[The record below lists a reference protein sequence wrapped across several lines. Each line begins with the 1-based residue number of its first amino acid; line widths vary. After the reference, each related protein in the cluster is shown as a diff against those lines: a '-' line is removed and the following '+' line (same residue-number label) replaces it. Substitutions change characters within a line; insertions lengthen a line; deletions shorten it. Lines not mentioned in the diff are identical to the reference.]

1 MPESTT
7 AIPTAGLPGAIERC
21 RGRLWALCY
30 RLTGHR
36 ADADDLTQETIAR
49 AIEREAQLADTAAVE
64 GWLFRIAT
72 TVCLDHLRRHAR
84 VRRVTDLV
92 DPVELAAIPT
102 TADTS
107 DPSTTM
113 VRREDLRFAVVVA
126 LQALS
131 PRQRAVLVLHD
142 VCDRPLAEVAE
153 TLGSNPNA
161 TKAVLHRA
169 RAALARAR
177 QRSDLDPVADAA
189 IVDRFARA
197 IETRAIED
205 LAALCTEDVWG
216 VVDGGGVIPVATRP
230 SVGRRA
236 VARRFANALRR
247 LGSATIACAVRH
259 LNGEPAVLVMLP
271 DLGGAPFATVHLET
285 RVGTVQAIRVVRD
298 PVKLAPF
305 APQHGDDGRGQEA
318 MLR

>member
-1 MPESTT
+1 MPESTA
-7 AIPTAGLPGAIERC
+7 AIPTARLLGAIERC
-21 RGRLWALCY
+21 RSRLWALCY

-49 AIEREAQLADTAAVE
+49 AIERAAQLADAAAVE

-84 VRRVTDLV
+84 VRRVTELV
-92 DPVELAAIPT
+92 DPLELAAIPT
-102 TADTS
+102 ADHS
-107 DPSTTM
+107 DPSTTI

-142 VCDRPLAEVAE
+142 VCDRSLAEVAE

-161 TKAVLHRA
+161 TKAALHRA

-177 QRSDLDPVADAA
+177 QRADLDPVADAG
-189 IVDRFARA
+189 VVERFARA
-197 IETRAIED
+197 IETRAVEE

-259 LNGEPAVLVMLP
+259 LNGEPAVLVTLP

-285 RVGTVQAIRVVRD
+285 RAGAVQAIRVVRD
-298 PVKLAPF
+298 PIKLVPF
-305 APQHGDDGRGQEA
+305 APQAGDDGRGQGT
-318 MLR
+318 MMRS

>member
-1 MPESTT
+1 MP
-7 AIPTAGLPGAIERC
+7 AAGLLAAIERC

-30 RLTGHR
+30 RLTGSR
-36 ADADDLTQETIAR
+36 ADADDLAQDAIAR
-49 AIEREAQLADTAAVE
+49 AIEREAQLADGAAAE

-72 TVCLDHLRRHAR
+72 TVCLDHVRRRAR
-84 VRRVTDLV
+84 IRRVTDLV
-92 DPVELAAIPT
+92 DPLDLAAIPALDLST
-102 TADTS
+102 PDPPTAI
-107 DPSTTM
+107 

-153 TLGSNPNA
+153 ALGSNPNA
-161 TKAVLHRA
+161 TKAALHRA
-169 RAALARAR
+169 RAALVRAR
-177 QRSDLDPVADAA
+177 HRSDLDPVADAA
-189 IVDRFARA
+189 VVERFARA

-216 VVDGGGVIPVATRP
+216 VVDGGGVIRVATRP

-247 LGSATIACAVRH
+247 LGTATIACAVRR
-259 LNGEPAVLVMLP
+259 LNGEPAVLVTLP

-285 RVGTVQAIRVVRD
+285 RSGAVQAIRVVRD
-298 PVKLAPF
+298 PRKLAPF
-305 APQHGDDGRGQEA
+305 VPPDTAPSVALTTAGT
-318 MLR
+318 

>member
-1 MPESTT
+1 MP
-7 AIPTAGLPGAIERC
+7 AAGLLAAIERC
-21 RGRLWALCY
+21 RSRLWALCY
-30 RLTGHR
+30 RLTGSR
-36 ADADDLTQETIAR
+36 ADADDLAQEAIAR
-49 AIEREAQLADTAAVE
+49 AIEREAQLADSAAAE

-72 TVCLDHLRRHAR
+72 TVCLDHVRRRAR
-84 VRRVTDLV
+84 IRRVTDLV
-92 DPVELAAIPT
+92 DPLDLAAIPALDPFT
-102 TADTS
+102 PDPPTAI
-107 DPSTTM
+107 

-153 TLGSNPNA
+153 ALGSNPNA
-161 TKAVLHRA
+161 TKAALHRA
-169 RAALARAR
+169 RAALVRAR
-177 QRSDLDPVADAA
+177 HRSDLDPVADAA
-189 IVDRFARA
+189 VVERFARA

-205 LAALCTEDVWG
+205 LATLCTEDVWG

-247 LGSATIACAVRH
+247 LGTATIACTVRR
-259 LNGEPAVLVMLP
+259 LNGEPAVLVTLP

-285 RVGTVQAIRVVRD
+285 RAGAVQAIRVVRD
-298 PVKLAPF
+298 PKKLAPF
-305 APQHGDDGRGQEA
+305 VPPDTSPVELTTAGT
-318 MLR
+318 